1 MRRNRNERERE
12 RKEEK
17 CKQKI
22 QTAGESRSVL
32 AMETRREAMNEIFMY
47 ASE

>member
-1 MRRNRNERERE
+1 MRERE

-17 CKQKI
+17 YKWKI

-32 AMETRREAMNEIFMY
+32 AVKMRETMNEILM
-47 ASE
+47 